1 MCESVCEKMSVE
13 VCVCVFEKKIF
24 TWVKFLQN
32 EKLKKKKTV
41 FTGFAQATFS
51 YV

>member
-13 VCVCVFEKKIF
+13 VCVCVFEKKNIHMSEIF
-24 TWVKFLQN
+24 AKWKT
-32 EKLKKKKTV
+32 KKTV